1 MCDIK
6 FISYMILVMTNIDIV
21 WENTSNQI
29 LKSDSQLKK
38 SFFEEEQQFKQSYP
52 TLTTE
57 NWRKL
62 QEFFVE
68 RREILKRKISYM
80 SQEIALT
87 NQIKKLRYNL
97 ANIQKI
103 QTHSTHEKKIND
115 EKILNITSQINAIV
129 EDISIIREEIERKE
143 KEIDKICERIREL
156 RDFVAKEQQLLLQQ
170 NRISEKENMNKR
182 AENLASQL

>member
-87 NQIKKLRYNL
+87 NQIKN
-97 ANIQKI
+97 
-103 QTHSTHEKKIND
+103 
-115 EKILNITSQINAIV
+115 
-129 EDISIIREEIERKE
+129 
-143 KEIDKICERIREL
+143 
-156 RDFVAKEQQLLLQQ
+156 LLQSCKHSK
-170 NRISEKENMNKR
+170 NSDSFYSWEKNKWWKNFEYYITDKCDIR
-182 AENLASQL
+182 RYFDH